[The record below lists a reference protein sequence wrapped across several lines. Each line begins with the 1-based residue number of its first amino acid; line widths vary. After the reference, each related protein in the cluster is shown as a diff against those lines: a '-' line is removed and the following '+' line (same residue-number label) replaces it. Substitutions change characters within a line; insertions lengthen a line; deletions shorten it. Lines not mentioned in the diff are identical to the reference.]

1 MGKRLRKRKEKIVG
15 IQCACIDEDGGFQMV
30 KLRDI
35 AQQTG
40 YSISTV
46 SKALSGKGR
55 MSDETRNNILSVAR
69 SLGYTPDFTQ
79 RVWPQKQKLLYSV

>member
-1 MGKRLRKRKEKIVG
+1 
-15 IQCACIDEDGGFQMV
+15 MV

-55 MSDETRNNILSVAR
+55 MSDETRKNILSVAKN
-69 SLGYTPDFTQ
+69 LG
-79 RVWPQKQKLLYSV
+79 